1 MHDQGKIHPF
11 YSYINFV
18 LNFGQIKN
26 NFYMYI
32 LCEDNHV
39 WVNLRQSEI
48 VFSCKR
54 AKIILE
60 EMKPIYSSFYILPM
74 HFLFVFF

>member
-1 MHDQGKIHPF
+1 MYVQGNIHLF

-18 LNFGQIKN
+18 QNFGQIKN

-48 VFSCKR
+48 VFSCK
-54 AKIILE
+54 KGENNIGE
-60 EMKPIYSSFYILPM
+60 NETYIQYM
-74 HFLFVFF
+74 